1 MRFDLL
7 LKSNKLRTL
16 SYAYY
21 RFKNIKNW
29 ETPFTHKDLTSFIIV
44 QDYFLINITFTSIL
58 SSKGLNVSKKI
69 VYSLYHSFNAEIMVL
84 LVLHKNQ

>member
-16 SYAYY
+16 SYAYH
-21 RFKNIKNW
+21 RFKNIKNE
-29 ETPFTHKDLTSFIIV
+29 ETPFTHKDLTSFTIV

-58 SSKGLNVSKKI
+58 SSKGLNVSKK
-69 VYSLYHSFNAEIMVL
+69 VFYSLYHSVSAEIMVL
-84 LVLHKNQ
+84 LVLHKNH